1 MSTEQ
6 SPLNGKT
13 IILGVTAS
21 IAAYKAAD
29 LCSRLVKAGA
39 DVRVLMTPNATKLVG
54 PCTFEG
60 LTHRPTAVDMFAPD
74 DTWEAVLEREG
85 AADLYIIAPCT
96 GDCLARIAAGMAN
109 DFVSAAALAAT
120 CPVLVAPAMATP
132 MWLNLRTQRNVAELK
147 ADGIHFVGPDEGR
160 LATGRTG
167 PGRMSEPADIVEAA
181 ERLLSVGQWV
191 HGSTGQGPDPLTRSP
206 IDPLT
211 RSPLPVSHRF
221 LVTAG
226 PTQEALDPVRM
237 LTNRSTGKMG
247 IAVAEAAAARGADV
261 TLVLGPT
268 HLSDPPGV
276 KTVRVTTA
284 DEMRAAAMQAFE
296 TADVVVAAAAV
307 ADYRPA
313 ISSPQKVKK
322 SEGPASIALERTP
335 DILAEMGRNKRPGQ
349 ILIGFA
355 AETENLIENARAKLA
370 AKNLDAVVAND
381 VTREGAGFGA
391 DTNVATLITAEGCS
405 ELGPMPKRAM
415 AEAILDAVLEPG
427 VQGGAPE
434 LE

>member
-6 SPLNGKT
+6 SPLNGKS
-13 IILGVTAS
+13 ILLGVSAS

-29 LCSRLVKAGA
+29 LCSRLVRAGA
-39 DVRVLMTPNATKLVG
+39 SVRVLMTPNATKLVG

-74 DTWEAVLEREG
+74 DTWEAVLERED
-85 AADLYIIAPCT
+85 AADLYIVAPCSASS
-96 GDCLARIAAGMAN
+96 LARIASGSAE
-109 DFVSAAALAAT
+109 DFVCAAALAAT
-120 CPVLVAPAMATP
+120 CPVLIAPAMATP
-132 MWLNLRTQRNVAELK
+132 MWLNARTQRNVTALK
-147 ADGIHFVGPDEGR
+147 ADGVHFVGPDEGR

-167 PGRMSEPADIVEAA
+167 TGRMSEPADIVEAA
-181 ERLLSVGQWV
+181 RRIVEMGQRGNEETAQDGGV
-191 HGSTGQGPDPLTRSP
+191 SP
-206 IDPLT
+206 FPHFPI
-211 RSPLPVSHRF
+211 SF

-268 HLSDPPGV
+268 HLADPPGV
-276 KTVRVTTA
+276 HTIRVTTA
-284 DEMRAAAMQAFE
+284 EEMRAAAMEAFGA
-296 TADVVVAAAAV
+296 ADVVIAAAAV

-313 ISSPQKVKK
+313 TVSAQKVKK
-322 SEGPASIALERTP
+322 SEGPASIDLERTP
-335 DILAEMGRNKRPGQ
+335 DILAEMGRNKRAGQ

-355 AETENLIENARAKLA
+355 AETENLVENARAKLA

-381 VTREGAGFGA
+381 VTLEGAGFGT
-391 DTNVATLITAEGCS
+391 DTNTATLVTTDGCTD
-405 ELGPMPKRAM
+405 LGPMTKRAM
-415 AEAILDAVLEPG
+415 AEAIVDFAARKRPS
-427 VQGGAPE
+427 
-434 LE
+434 

>member
-13 IILGVTAS
+13 ILLGVSAS

-39 DVRVLMTPNATKLVG
+39 NVRVLMTPNATKMVG
-54 PCTFEG
+54 PATFEG

-74 DTWEAVLEREG
+74 DTWEAVLERED
-85 AADLYIIAPCT
+85 AADLYIVAPCT
-96 GDCLARIAAGMAN
+96 ADTLARIACGNAG
-109 DFVSAAALAAT
+109 DFVAGAALAAM
-120 CPVLVAPAMATP
+120 CPVLIAPAMATP
-132 MWLNLRTQRNVAELK
+132 MWLNPRTQRNVAALK
-147 ADGIHFVGPDEGR
+147 ADGVHFVGPEEGR

-181 ERLLSVGQWV
+181 EQIVGNWE
-191 HGSTGQGPDPLTRSP
+191 TRKRGNVPMSQCP
-206 IDPLT
+206 
-211 RSPLPVSHRF
+211 SFPVSQFPSSLRI

-247 IAVAEAAAARGADV
+247 IAVAQAAAARGADV

-268 HLSDPPGV
+268 HLPDPIGV

-284 DEMRAAAMQAFE
+284 EEMRGAAMAAFE
-296 TADVVVAAAAV
+296 TADIVIATAAV

-313 ISSPQKVKK
+313 RPYVQKVKK
-322 SEGPASIALERTP
+322 ADGPATIALERTP
-335 DILAEMGRNKRPGQ
+335 DILAEMGRAKRTGQ
-349 ILIGFA
+349 ILVGFA
-355 AETENLIENARAKLA
+355 AETENLLGNARAKLA

-381 VTREGAGFGA
+381 VTREGAGFGT
-391 DTNVATLITAEGCS
+391 DTNIATLVTADGCT
-405 ELGPMPKRAM
+405 ELGSMPKRAM
-415 AEAILDAVLEPG
+415 AEAILDAVAGLR
-427 VQGGAPE
+427 GA
-434 LE
+434 